1 MYLTRHADYTMRLL
15 IHLAVQ
21 PEGAA
26 TIREIAEHYGISRNH
41 LMKVANHATREGYVT
56 GVRGR
61 AGGLRLAKR
70 ADELNV
76 GQILR
81 TAEDWNLV
89 ECFEKSSN
97 QCRITR
103 ACGLQAI
110 LKEAVDAFLAVL
122 DRYSLED
129 VVRRKPALV
138 RLLGLQSALK
148 SA

>member
-1 MYLTRHADYTMRLL
+1 MHLTRHADYTMRLL
-15 IHLAVQ
+15 VHLAIQ

-26 TIREIAEHYGISRNH
+26 TIREIADRYGISRNH
-41 LMKVANHATREGYVT
+41 LMKVANHATQAGYVK

-61 AGGLRLAKR
+61 AGGLQLAKSPR
-70 ADELNV
+70 DLKV

-81 TAEDWNLV
+81 TVEDLNLV
-89 ECFEKSSN
+89 ECFESNTN

-103 ACGLQAI
+103 GCGLQPI
-110 LKEAVDAFLAVL
+110 LKEAVEAFLAVL

-129 VVRRKPALV
+129 VVRRKPALI
-138 RLLGLQSALK
+138 RLLELK

>member
-21 PEGAA
+21 PDGVA
-26 TIREIAEHYGISRNH
+26 TIQDIADRFAISRNH
-41 LMKVANHATREGYVT
+41 LMKVASHATRAGYVT

-61 AGGLRLAKR
+61 AGGLRLAKQPR
-70 ADELNV
+70 ELNI
-76 GQILR
+76 GEILR
-81 TAEDWNLV
+81 KAEEWNLV
-89 ECFEKSSN
+89 ECFDRPSN

-103 ACGLQAI
+103 GCGLQPI
-110 LKEAVDAFLAVL
+110 LKEAVEAFLAVL

-129 VVRRKPALV
+129 VVRRKPALI
-138 RLLGLQSALK
+138 RMLGLK

>member
-26 TIREIAEHYGISRNH
+26 TIREIADRYGISRNH
-41 LMKVANHATREGYVT
+41 LMKVANHATRAGYVK

-61 AGGLRLAKR
+61 AGGLQLAR
-70 ADELNV
+70 RPADLNI

-81 TAEDWNLV
+81 TVENLDLV
-89 ECFEKSSN
+89 ECFESASN

-103 ACGLQAI
+103 GCGLRPM
-110 LKEAVDAFLAVL
+110 LKEAMEAFLAVL

-138 RLLGLQSALK
+138 RLLDLK

>member
-15 IHLAVQ
+15 IHLAIQ
-21 PEGAA
+21 PEGG
-26 TIREIAEHYGISRNH
+26 TIREIADRYGISRNH
-41 LMKVANHATREGYVT
+41 LMKVANHATREGYVH

-61 AGGLRLAKR
+61 AGGLRLAKP
-70 ADELNV
+70 ADELNI

-89 ECFEKSSN
+89 ECFDKPSN
-97 QCRITR
+97 RCRITR
-103 ACGLQAI
+103 ACGLQSI
-110 LKEAVDAFLAVL
+110 LREAVDAFLAVL

-129 VVRRKPALV
+129 VVRGKPELV
-138 RLLGLQSALK
+138 RLLGLHTALK

>member
-26 TIREIAEHYGISRNH
+26 TIRDIAEHYGISRNH
-41 LMKVANHATREGYVT
+41 LMKVANHATRAGYVK

-61 AGGLRLAKR
+61 AGGLQLAKSPR
-70 ADELNV
+70 DLRI

-81 TAEDWNLV
+81 TVEDLRLV
-89 ECFEKSSN
+89 ECFESRSN
-97 QCRITR
+97 QCRIAR
-103 ACGLQAI
+103 SCGLQPI
-110 LKEAVDAFLAVL
+110 LKEAVDAFLVVL

-129 VVRRKPALV
+129 VVRRKPALI
-138 RLLGLQSALK
+138 RILQLK

>member
-21 PEGAA
+21 PDGSA
-26 TIREIAEHYGISRNH
+26 TIREIAGHYGISRNH
-41 LMKVANHATREGYVT
+41 LMKVANHATQAGYVK

-61 AGGLRLAKR
+61 TGGLQLAKSPR
-70 ADELNV
+70 ELNI

-81 TAEDWNLV
+81 SVEDLHLV
-89 ECFEKSSN
+89 ECFESRSN
-97 QCRITR
+97 QCRIAR
-103 ACGLQAI
+103 GCGLQTI

-129 VVRRKPALV
+129 VVRKKSALV
-138 RLLGLQSALK
+138 RLLELK

>member
-21 PEGAA
+21 PESAS
-26 TIREIAEHYGISRNH
+26 TIREIADRYGISRNH
-41 LMKVANHATREGYVT
+41 LMKVANHATRAGYVK
-56 GVRGR
+56 GRRGR
-61 AGGLRLAKR
+61 AGGLQLAKR
-70 ADELNV
+70 PDELSI

-89 ECFEKSSN
+89 ECFEKPSN
-97 QCRITR
+97 QCRIER
-103 ACGLQAI
+103 ACGLRPI

-129 VVRRKPALV
+129 VVRGKPALV
-138 RLLGLQSALK
+138 RLLGLK

>member
-26 TIREIAEHYGISRNH
+26 TIRQIADRYGISRNH
-41 LMKVANHATREGYVT
+41 LMKVAHHATQAGYVK

-61 AGGLRLAKR
+61 AGGLQLAR
-70 ADELNV
+70 PPRELNI

-81 TAEDWNLV
+81 AVEDLRLV
-89 ECFEKSSN
+89 ECFEPGSN
-97 QCRITR
+97 QCRIIR
-103 ACGLQAI
+103 GCGLQPI
-110 LKEAVDAFLAVL
+110 LQEAVDAFLAVL

-129 VVRRKPALV
+129 VVRRKPALI
-138 RLLGLQSALK
+138 RLLDLK

>member
-15 IHLAVQ
+15 VHLAVQ

-26 TIREIAEHYGISRNH
+26 TIRQIADRYGISRNH
-41 LMKVANHATREGYVT
+41 LMKVANHATQAGYVK

-61 AGGLRLAKR
+61 AGGLQLAR
-70 ADELNV
+70 PARELNI
-76 GQILR
+76 GEILR
-81 TAEDWNLV
+81 TVEYMRLV
-89 ECFEKSSN
+89 ECFEARSN
-97 QCRITR
+97 ECRITR
-103 ACGLQAI
+103 GCGLQPI
-110 LKEAVDAFLAVL
+110 LKEAVEAFLAVL

-138 RLLGLQSALK
+138 RLLDLK

>member
-26 TIREIAEHYGISRNH
+26 TIREIADHYGISRNH
-41 LMKVANHATREGYVT
+41 LMKVANHATQAGYVK

-61 AGGLRLAKR
+61 AGGLQLAKSPR
-70 ADELNV
+70 DLNI

-81 TAEDWNLV
+81 TVEDLNLV
-89 ECFEKSSN
+89 ECFESRSN

-103 ACGLQAI
+103 GCGLQPI
-110 LKEAVDAFLAVL
+110 LKEAVAAFLAVL

-129 VVRRKPALV
+129 VVRKKPALV
-138 RLLGLQSALK
+138 RLLELK